1 MNIYIYMYNYS
12 LELTYR
18 EIDGANGDTKYREE
32 FLSVFGLTKWEGDK
46 IEESFDYIYPVIE
59 CELKKHGLIKYAQ
72 NNSPFPFGLN
82 DKTSLVLFFSF
93 DSFFYFHKCL
103 QDFSNN
109 GSFSS
114 ANIEQL
120 KKSLQKKNM

>member
-1 MNIYIYMYNYS
+1 MYNYS